1 MGGGSPGLQPEGR
14 NLGIPAW
21 AWQGHFQAG
30 SSKWKMLS
38 RDSADD
44 VGDVIGGT
52 AAGIRGVLVVRWRSR
67 TVRRV
72 WSERGLEILLQAKGA
87 RRTK

>member
-21 AWQGHFQAG
+21 SWQSHLQAG
-30 SSKWKMLS
+30 SSKWKSPS
-38 RDSADD
+38 RGSADD

-52 AAGIRGVLVVRWRSR
+52 AAGIRGGLAVRRRSR
-67 TVRRV
+67 TVRRGGGGEV
-72 WSERGLEILLQAKGA
+72 RRGEFFPVEWGHRA
-87 RRTK
+87 

>member
-1 MGGGSPGLQPEGR
+1 VGGGSPGLQPAGR
-14 NLGIPAW
+14 NLGKPTW
-21 AWQGHFQAG
+21 AWRSHYQAG
-30 SSKWKMLS
+30 SSKWQKHS
-38 RDSADD
+38 RGSADD

-52 AAGIRGVLVVRWRSR
+52 AAGIRGGLAVRRRSR
-67 TVRRV
+67 TVRRG